1 MLIFKDIAS
10 LQKELQRV
18 KAQAL
23 SIGFIPTMGALHQ
36 GHVSLVKQALTDCSI
51 TVCSI
56 FVNPTQFNDKS
67 DLERYPRTPQ
77 NDINMLEA
85 AGCHILFMPDVD
97 EMYQNT
103 QIPKFDLGYLNTI
116 LEAAHRPGHFDGVAQ
131 VVYRFF
137 DIVKPNKA
145 YFGSKDYQQ
154 VMVVKQMSRLAKF
167 DIEIIACPIIR
178 EADGLA
184 MSSRNTL
191 LSASERAAASTVPL
205 LLSEALAMLA
215 TQDIAA
221 IKKHIA
227 SKAAHI
233 PDSKLDYFEFANP
246 ATLEP
251 LLEHTANTPVM
262 VLIAIFIGKI
272 RLIDNRVL

>member
-23 SIGFIPTMGALHQ
+23 SIGFVPTMGALHQ

-77 NDINMLEA
+77 NDINMLKA
-85 AGCHILFMPDVD
+85 AGCHILFMPEVD
-97 EMYQNT
+97 EMYQNV
-103 QIPKFDLGYLNTI
+103 QIPSFDLGYLNTI

-137 DIVKPNKA
+137 EIVRPNKA

-154 VMVVKQMSRLAKF
+154 VMVVKRMAQLAKF

-191 LSASERAAASTVPL
+191 LSADERVAAGSVPL
-205 LLSEALAMLA
+205 LLKDALSMLKKH
-215 TQDIAA
+215 DLDS
-221 IKKHIA
+221 IKKHIV
-227 SKAAHI
+227 SQAAKI
-233 PDSKLDYFEFANP
+233 PNSKLDYFEFANP

-251 LLEHTANTPVM
+251 VTVYSNNAPIM
-262 VLIAIFIGKI
+262 VLIAIFIGKV
-272 RLIDNRVL
+272 RLIDNLVL